1 MAGIDDGKLN
11 ATILR
16 KGEWHA
22 VAIDEYAC
30 EYFIYC
36 KSIEMMGRYSFRDL
50 QIGSRVR
57 LTPIGDG
64 KGGWRGIE
72 VEIIEL

>member
-16 KGEWHA
+16 MGEWHA
-22 VAIDEYAC
+22 VAIDEWAC
-30 EYFIYC
+30 EYFIFH
-36 KSIEMMGRYSFRDL
+36 KSIEMMGRHSFHDL
-50 QIGSRVR
+50 RIGSRVR

-72 VEIIEL
+72 VEIKDL